1 MCSFVRPRSK
11 QALVDGRVVV
21 AVVVVVGV
29 GGGNYGCGCSSGS
42 RCGWL
47 KLWL

>member
-21 AVVVVVGV
+21 MLMVVLVVMLMVLVVVP
-29 GGGNYGCGCSSGS
+29 CPAE
-42 RCGWL
+42 
-47 KLWL
+47 